1 MKSLFLRIFLS
12 FWLALALFVVL
23 AIVVTLVLRPRS
35 STWEGLRTTALN
47 EAVSEYEEG
56 GQPQLRKYMENL
68 EANQHLR
75 AFMFDERGVEISGR
89 PAPDWA
95 IRIASGG
102 PRMPRD
108 GFVIPA
114 PPVQRDSRA
123 SSDGMH
129 RYTLVLGLPPGP
141 RVFFGPRGMPVPGLI
156 ILIISSGLVCYL
168 LSWYMTKPIVRLRAA
183 TRQLAAGDLTARSG
197 APMNKGMDEIAG
209 LMRDFDAMAERLELL
224 VKAQSRLLNDIS
236 HELRSPLA
244 RLNVAL
250 GLARQRA
257 GVESTNMLDR
267 IELEASRLNELIGRI
282 LTLARLE
289 DGEQRVPQTPVPLDE
304 IVLNVAEDAEFEAQ
318 ERHCHVHTVIPDG
331 DWGVRGNDSLLHSAV
346 ENVVRNAIRYTQEG
360 SSVEIELTS
369 AKRDGGTEAVL
380 QVSDSGP
387 GVPEDALGK
396 LFEPFYRLDDA
407 RGRLTG
413 GVGLG
418 LAITERA
425 VRFHGGKV
433 SARNRPEGGLMVE
446 IRLPLIRGGLRSVE
460 RVEAVPAGQ
469 DAGATENL
477 HIPYTWKFWKAG
489 NSATLARFQ

>member
-12 FWLALALFVVL
+12 FWLAQALFVVL
-23 AIVVTLVLRPRS
+23 AILVTLVFRPRS
-35 STWEGLRTTALN
+35 STWEALRTTALN
-47 EAVSEYEEG
+47 EAVGAYEEG
-56 GQPQLRKYMENL
+56 GQLQLREYMQGL
-68 EANQHLR
+68 EASQHVR
-75 AFMFDERGVEISGR
+75 AYLFDERGSEVSGR
-89 PAPDWA
+89 GAPDWA
-95 IRIASGG
+95 MRVAAGG
-102 PRMPRD
+102 ARSPRD
-108 GFVIPA
+108 GFIIPA

-123 SSDGMH
+123 SSDGKH

-141 RVFFGPRGMPVPGLI
+141 RVFFGPRGLPVPGLI
-156 ILIISSGLVCYL
+156 IAIISSGLVCYL

-197 APMNKGMDEIAG
+197 APASTRRDDIAG

-257 GVESTNMLDR
+257 GVESTDMLDR

-304 IVLNVAEDAEFEAQ
+304 LVARVAEDAEFEAQ
-318 ERHCHVHTVIPDG
+318 ERHCHVHTVIPEG
-331 DWGVRGNDSLLHSAV
+331 NWGVRGNDSLLHSAV

-360 SSVEIELTS
+360 TSVEIELTS
-369 AKRDGGTEAVL
+369 EKRGGVAEAVL
-380 QVSDSGP
+380 RVSDSGT
-387 GVPEDALGK
+387 GVPEDALGQ
-396 LFEPFYRLDDA
+396 LFDPCYRLDDA

-433 SARNRPEGGLMVE
+433 SASNRAEGGLMVE
-446 IRLPLIRGGLRSVE
+446 IRLPLTTGGQGNVE
-460 RVEAVPAGQ
+460 RVEAVAAGRE
-469 DAGATENL
+469 A
-477 HIPYTWKFWKAG
+477 
-489 NSATLARFQ
+489 